1 MRGESDWEGAP
12 GTHEVNQHW
21 EHRREPTLG
30 TEEGNQHWEHSREK
44 HCEHGRE
51 KTLGTLEGTNTGNT
65 GKQEVEK

>member
-12 GTHEVNQHW
+12 GTHE
-21 EHRREPTLG
+21 G
-30 TEEGNQHWEHSREK
+30 TNTGNTGGNQHWEHSREK